1 MIQKPCACFGFVV
14 IQNTYPK
21 DSVYEVQTSSDS
33 NTTLFLTKGHMLF
46 RNRQTKEILNEHFPG
61 EFGSDWETDL
71 TEAVAVE
78 ESVLFCLTAKLNR
91 GYIPET
97 APVVLDTDATATFD
111 AGTKFFLCQ
120 GTIKVNGSELTG
132 PYQIAFKSTQTAEAL
147 TDVYGIIVK

>member
-1 MIQKPCACFGFVV
+1 MTQKPCACFGFVLL
-14 IQNTYPK
+14 QNTYPK

-46 RNRQTKEILNEHFPG
+46 RDKQTKEILNEHFPG
-61 EFGSDWETDL
+61 EFGSEWETNL

-97 APVVLDTDATATFD
+97 MPVVLDADDTATYD
-111 AGTKFFLCQ
+111 ANTKFFLCQ
-120 GTIKVNGSELTG
+120 GTIRVNGDEFTG
-132 PYQIAFKSTQTAEAL
+132 PHQVAFKSTQTVKAI
-147 TDVYGIIVK
+147 TDVYGLIIK

>member
-1 MIQKPCACFGFVV
+1 MTQKPCACFGFVLL
-14 IQNTYPK
+14 QNTYPK

-46 RNRQTKEILNEHFPG
+46 RDKQTKEILNEHFPG
-61 EFGSDWETDL
+61 EFGSEWETNL

-97 APVVLDTDATATFD
+97 MPVVLE
-111 AGTKFFLCQ
+111 AGETYYFEAGVKFFLCQ
-120 GTIKVNGSELTG
+120 GTVIVSATDFTG
-132 PYQIAFKSTQTAEAL
+132 PHQIALKSAKTMEAV
-147 TDVYGIIVK
+147 TDVYGIIIK

>member
-46 RNRQTKEILNEHFPG
+46 RNKQTKQILTEHFPG

-71 TEAVAVE
+71 TQAVAVE

-91 GYIPET
+91 GYRPET
-97 APVVLDTDATATFD
+97 APVVLDADNTETYDAN
-111 AGTKFFLCQ
+111 TKFFLCQ
-120 GTIKVNGSELTG
+120 GTIKVNGSEFTG
-132 PYQIAFKSTQTAEAL
+132 PSQVAFKSTQTVEAI
-147 TDVYGIIVK
+147 TDVYGLIIK